1 MVDGVNF
8 NPFSGKVFSADEI
21 NKIDTNK
28 DGIVSSEEL
37 AENMSWLSEQH
48 AADEEGEVAIE
59 DNKAETTST
68 TNETTTAGTE
78 TTPAATETTPAATNE
93 AETSAPAAQLDENG
107 VKIYDAANVK
117 DTASTP
123 EEIKQYLT
131 SIQDEFIESYMQNNP
146 GMSDAAKSSLVT
158 FVKTTGNEFINK
170 VAQQKTASF
179 DTKALAAELISTLDE
194 AITTRAAEAADAQE
208 TLDGIKSNET
218 SFEDVAEYADKA
230 DDDYVTGSEFNEMRD
245 QTVSYIMSAM
255 MNGEVDADFM
265 NNFDKDYANNK
276 NYQTALKAVEELK
289 TETDPARIQE
299 LLTEAENALGNF
311 LGTQNL
317 DGTSKLNN
325 AINSKREADVA
336 KAEAEKIAEQKET
349 LSSVVDQLVETY
361 SNTKTRRGF
370 FSRTPSADN
379 VQQYEAKLNNIMDAF
394 LEQYDGDGSNI
405 KNAFNSYVNQVM
417 RESDTVMAE
426 LNEITATDSA
436 DKYQELKDAVGK
448 TGTYV
453 SDAEEE
459 QIIAKTTEF
468 VLNQLGQ
475 GISDISLLEQ
485 ISPDY
490 ASNEKYVEAKNLI
503 DGIKTSATPKE
514 DLEKAKQLLTEMF
527 TEIGGNKI
535 ADGVNNKKMPAITF
549 SDVDY
554 EQFTSSI
561 PGYDNNGSWETSRFR
576 NTSSAKNAIQDLA
589 KQQLTALKPQLMAML
604 KEQMG
609 ADYDEAKIN
618 SMLDDAIYQTI
629 NDFSESGFGT
639 KKSGLLKKRGTVNI
653 KQIVDAFMTK
663 FQEISAGEA
672 GQTDKS
678 QNPVGVEEVMKDTSL
693 ADAYQDKS
701 TKSYLSNNKSEA
713 KLEAKTQINII
724 ANELKVK
731 LKQELG
737 NDYDSTLIN
746 SLIEQATFNVVDSLQ
761 TEPLGKGFLL
771 SKIERYNISTYDLA
785 NKFFDE
791 FNTLYANS
799 NAGKTE
805 EAKKEEEQK

>member
-8 NPFSGKVFSADEI
+8 NPFSGKVFSTDEI

-59 DNKAETTST
+59 DNKSETTST
-68 TNETTTAGTE
+68 TNKTTTAETTE
-78 TTPAATETTPAATNE
+78 TATTPAETNE

-131 SIQDEFIESYMQNNP
+131 SIQDEFIETYMQNNP

-230 DDDYVTGSEFNEMRD
+230 DDDYVTGSEFNEMKD

-311 LGTQNL
+311 LGTQNA
-317 DGTSKLNN
+317 DGTSKLNS
-325 AINSKREADVA
+325 AINTKKEADIA

-361 SNTKTRRGF
+361 SNTKTRSGF
-370 FSRTPSADN
+370 FSRTPSADD

-468 VLNQLGQ
+468 VINQLGQ

-561 PGYDNNGSWETSRFR
+561 PGYDNNGSWETGRYR

-618 SMLDDAIYQTI
+618 SMLDDAIYQTV

-639 KKSGLLKKRGTVNI
+639 KRSGLLRKRGTVNI

-678 QNPVGVEEVMKDTSL
+678 QNPVSVEEVMKDTSL

-701 TKSYLSNNKSEA
+701 GKIYSTNNLSEA
-713 KLEAKTQINII
+713 KLEAKTQLNII

-737 NDYDSTLIN
+737 SEYDSSLIN
-746 SLIEQATFNVVDSLQ
+746 SLVEQAIFNVVDSIQ
-761 TEPLGKGFLL
+761 TDPLRNTGLL
-771 SKIERYNISTYDLA
+771 SRIKIYRVTTNDLA

-805 EAKKEEEQK
+805 EVKKEEEQK

>member
-48 AADEEGEVAIE
+48 TADEEGEVAIE

-68 TNETTTAGTE
+68 ANNTTTAG
-78 TTPAATETTPAATNE
+78 TETTPAATNE

-230 DDDYVTGSEFNEMRD
+230 DDDYVTGSEFNEMKD

-701 TKSYLSNNKSEA
+701 GKIYSTNNLSEA
-713 KLEAKTQINII
+713 KLEAKTQLNII

-737 NDYDSTLIN
+737 SEYDSSLIN
-746 SLIEQATFNVVDSLQ
+746 SLVEQAIFNVVDSIQ
-761 TEPLGKGFLL
+761 TDPLRNTGLL
-771 SKIERYNISTYDLA
+771 SRIKIYRVTTNDLA

-799 NAGKTE
+799 NAEKTE
-805 EAKKEEEQK
+805 EVKTEEVKKEEEQK